1 MYMTAYLVLRVV
13 IKLAKEKKLTDQ
25 EILQDKT
32 NQIMNTVAERCA
44 YYRANPQRFCEE
56 FLNIKLKL
64 FQKILIWAMM
74 HYDAFYFVAARS
86 LGKTYLVALFG
97 VCRCIL
103 YPGTKIV
110 ACSYTF
116 KQGKEIILKITDDFM
131 QHSALLRN
139 EISKTSTGQNDCF
152 VYFKNGSYIRVV
164 VAGES
169 SRGARSNILLIDESR
184 LVPQK
189 IVDTILVP
197 MNGTPRQP
205 GYLSKPEYAHL
216 QEMNKVFYLS
226 SAFFSAS
233 EMFEKVKAYT
243 ANMLDPRLNYFVCD
257 LPYTLSIKEGLLMKQ
272 QIENEM
278 SEATFSDITFMME
291 REGLFYGSAEDALF
305 DFKTLNDRR
314 ILADSL
320 RNLDYYRDT
329 NTKVPPKQ
337 NDELRI
343 LSLDIALL
351 ASKKHDNDASAFI
364 IHSAIPTSTNDYID
378 NIVNI
383 DTCEGLTTEE
393 LGLETLRRFYQ
404 YDCDYIAIDANGIG
418 QAVLDY
424 IMGSDRYDPLYNET
438 YGALN
443 VMNNTDLEDRCKVKN
458 APKVIYAI
466 KANARSNNDMCL
478 SLRAGFQNGYINL
491 LITDSLIEDKLSKIK
506 GYSKL
511 TEIQQAKLKL
521 PYIQTTFLI
530 DELINL
536 THDTSN
542 GLVKVK
548 EKPGMRKD
556 RYSSCEYGWA
566 LIQELSKDLKPK
578 VSTSDLLSKLTAQI
592 RPSSMLN
599 K

>member
-1 MYMTAYLVLRVV
+1 M
-13 IKLAKEKKLTDQ
+13 AKDKNLTDEQ
-25 EILQDKT
+25 IHQDKT

-44 YYRANPQRFCEE
+44 YYRSNPQRFCLD

-86 LGKTYLVALFG
+86 LGKTYLVALFS

-189 IVDTILVP
+189 IVDTILMP

-205 GYLSKPEYAHL
+205 GYLSKPEYGHL
-216 QEMNKVFYLS
+216 QEMNKIFYLS

-243 ANMLDPRLNYFVCD
+243 ANMLDPKLNYFVCD
-257 LPYTLSIKEGLLMKQ
+257 LPYMLSIKEGLLMKQ

-305 DFKTLNDRR
+305 SFKVLNDRR
-314 ILADSL
+314 ILTESL
-320 RNLDYYRDT
+320 HDLDYYRD
-329 NTKVPPKQ
+329 NHVKLPDKQ
-337 NDELRI
+337 DGELRV
-343 LSLDIALL
+343 LSLDVALL

-364 IHSAIPTSTNDYID
+364 VDSAIPTSSNDYID
-378 NIVNI
+378 NLVNV

-404 YDCDYIAIDANGIG
+404 YNCDYIAIDANGIG

-424 IMGSDRYDPLYNET
+424 IMGADRYDPLYNET
-438 YGALN
+438 YPALN
-443 VMNNTDLEDRCKVKN
+443 VMNNPDLADRCKVKN

-478 SLRAGFQNGYINL
+478 SLRSGFQNGYINL
-491 LITDSLIEDKLSKIK
+491 LISDSLVEDRLSKIR

-511 TEIQQAKLKL
+511 SELQQAKLKL

-548 EKPGMRKD
+548 ERPGMRKD
-556 RYSSCEYGWA
+556 RYSSALYGWA
-566 LIQELSKDLKPK
+566 LIQELSKELKPK
-578 VSTSDLLSKLTAQI
+578 TNTEDLLAKLAAQI